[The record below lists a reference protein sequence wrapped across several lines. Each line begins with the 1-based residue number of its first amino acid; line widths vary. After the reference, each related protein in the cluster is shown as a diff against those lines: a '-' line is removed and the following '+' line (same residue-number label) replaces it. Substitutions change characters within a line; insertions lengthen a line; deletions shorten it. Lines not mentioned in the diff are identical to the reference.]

1 VPATGAAPPPAAP
14 PQAPALGISYR
25 LLGRFHVAGVFWYR
39 FPHWGFARLPAWTDA
54 VSVPLFT
61 AVFWIALHGIRAA
74 IASNLDPVL
83 GRANLPARWKR
94 TLRTMTSFG
103 WCLAE
108 RYRYLATPERFH
120 AAIEGEENWRN
131 AFAGGRGA
139 VVVTAHIGPWENAV
153 RFGASDAKRRIHV
166 VREKELDPRAQ
177 EFVSELV
184 SRSGAGYTTH
194 FADDDPTLGLE
205 LVKALRAGDIV
216 ALQGDRPRTGGQSHQ
231 VEVFGR
237 PMQFP
242 IGPAALAR
250 AAEVPIVPVFN
261 FREGRFRLRSV
272 ARPVIHVDRTAD
284 RDRDL
289 ASAVERLAADIEWAI
304 RRSPHQ
310 WFCFRR
316 LWR

>member
-1 VPATGAAPPPAAP
+1 MTELGHRAPPH
-14 PQAPALGISYR
+14 APALGASYR

-39 FPHWGFARLPAWTDA
+39 LPYWGFTRLPAWTER
-54 VSVPLFT
+54 VIVPLFT
-61 AVFWIALHGIRAA
+61 AGFWIVLRRIGDAV
-74 IASNLDPVL
+74 ASNLEPVL
-83 GRANLPARWKR
+83 GRAGRLGRERRA
-94 TLRTMTSFG
+94 LRTMYAFG

-108 RYRYLATPERFH
+108 RYRYLATPERFR
-120 AAIEGEENWRN
+120 AELEGEEHWRE
-131 AFAGGRGA
+131 ATSGGRGV

-177 EFVSELV
+177 EFVNELV
-184 SRSGAGYTTH
+184 ARVGDDYRTH
-194 FADDDPTLGLE
+194 FADDDPALSLE

-216 ALQGDRPRTGGQSHQ
+216 ALQGDRPRAAGRT
-231 VEVFGR
+231 VEVTVFGR
-237 PMQFP
+237 PLPLP

-261 FREGRFRLRSV
+261 FRDGRFRLRSV
-272 ARPVIHVDRTAD
+272 ARPVIHVARTAD
-284 RDRDL
+284 RDSDL
-289 ASAVERLAADIEWAI
+289 AGALERLGKDIEWAI

-316 LWR
+316 LWS